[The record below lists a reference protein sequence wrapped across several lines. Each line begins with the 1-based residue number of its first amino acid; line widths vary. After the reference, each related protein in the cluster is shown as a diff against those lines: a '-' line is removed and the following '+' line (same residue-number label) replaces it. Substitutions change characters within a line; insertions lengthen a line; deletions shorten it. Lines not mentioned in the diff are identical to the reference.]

1 LLGAATVM
9 AVVWQGLFDR
19 FEPLDA
25 RAMIRAY
32 FDRLFAGD
40 GRPK

>member
-1 LLGAATVM
+1 
-9 AVVWQGLFDR
+9 LFDR

-32 FDRLFAGD
+32 FDRLFGWD
-40 GRPK
+40 GRPG

>member
-1 LLGAATVM
+1 
-9 AVVWQGLFDR
+9 VVWQGLFDR

-32 FDRLFAGD
+32 FDRLFAD
-40 GRPK
+40 DWRPR